1 MHTACLLTVS
11 QHALLGGVPAG
22 GVPAQGVYLSRVA
35 GTYLG
40 GCTCGGWWCTCQGR
54 GCTCMGGVSTQG
66 VYLPGE
72 GGVPARDGYLHRY
85 SPLWTEWQ
93 TGAKI
98 LPCPKLPFACGNY
111 DLGEHVTFL
120 VCECAAF
127 FQCGTARIRS
137 VYCGTEKVCEYRS
150 S

>member
-54 GCTCMGGVSTQG
+54 GI
-66 VYLPGE
+66 YP
-72 GGVPARDGYLHRY
+72 GGVPARGGGCTCPGWVPTQVLLPVNRMTDRCKNITLPQTSVLH
-85 SPLWTEWQ
+85 
-93 TGAKI
+93 AV
-98 LPCPKLPFACGNY
+98 NY
-111 DLGEHVTFL
+111 DFGGNMFTFL